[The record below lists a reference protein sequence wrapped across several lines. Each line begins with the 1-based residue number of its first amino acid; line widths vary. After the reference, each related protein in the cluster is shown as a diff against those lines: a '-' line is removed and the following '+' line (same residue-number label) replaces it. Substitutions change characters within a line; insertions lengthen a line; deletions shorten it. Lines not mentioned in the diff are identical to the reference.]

1 VIKICK
7 LKDSLMKLGITWCR
21 SNDSIVVKKI
31 GIKIHSGYGN
41 NDETLLGVTLLGH
54 PVYI

>member
-1 VIKICK
+1 MIKICK